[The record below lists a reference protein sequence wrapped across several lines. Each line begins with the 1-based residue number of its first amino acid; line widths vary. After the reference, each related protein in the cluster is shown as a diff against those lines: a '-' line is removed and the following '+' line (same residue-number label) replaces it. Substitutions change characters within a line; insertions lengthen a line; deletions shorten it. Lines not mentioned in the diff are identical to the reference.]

1 MRGWDIKMTLQEI
14 KNYLK
19 IDYDEED
26 IELMSFIEVSSIYID
41 EMVGEG
47 YKTDEKG
54 LKLADL
60 LQKKLISDMYENR
73 STNTAN
79 NITRDR
85 ITESILAR
93 LSLFNEVV

>member
-1 MRGWDIKMTLQEI
+1 MTLQEI